1 MHFWSS
7 KCCVV
12 GCPNDKVE
20 PTEACQDHA
29 SQWKK
34 NVQQR
39 SQSPV
44 NGLHHILQCP
54 GERQDW
60 QKSPRSAIQHLH
72 DEDAPENVQRKK
84 FFSPNQFYCVETV
97 VAPCGVVIDWTKVD
111 KEEVFPTEESCPAY
125 ICIDK
130 ACQVMRTAVST
141 MDLRIIERRLPTL
154 LWIHITTQIIML
166 M

>member
-1 MHFWSS
+1 MTRLNQLRLVKIMHLSERKMFSREVNLLSMASITFSS
-7 KCCVV
+7 ALGSVRI
-12 GCPNDKVE
+12 G
-20 PTEACQDHA
+20 
-29 SQWKK
+29 K
-34 NVQQR
+34 NL
-39 SQSPV
+39 P
-44 NGLHHILQCP
+44 GLLFNIFMMKMLQKMFK
-54 GERQDW
+54 E
-60 QKSPRSAIQHLH
+60 
-72 DEDAPENVQRKK
+72 KK

>member
-1 MHFWSS
+1 M
-7 KCCVV
+7 
-12 GCPNDKVE
+12 
-20 PTEACQDHA
+20 
-29 SQWKK
+29 
-34 NVQQR
+34 
-39 SQSPV
+39 
-44 NGLHHILQCP
+44 
-54 GERQDW
+54 
-60 QKSPRSAIQHLH
+60 
-72 DEDAPENVQRKK
+72 
-84 FFSPNQFYCVETV
+84 
-97 VAPCGVVIDWTKVD
+97 APCGVVIDWTKVD